1 MAQDY
6 TVKGKG
12 DIDELKKQLY
22 LAMVNVNLL
31 EGLRLRRS
39 FACTFAFGELK
50 LMEGSAKILSLIARD
65 EATHLELIP
74 HVIKAWQKGDDK
86 GMSKVIKRIR

>member
-22 LAMVNVNLL
+22 PAMVNVNP
-31 EGLRLRRS
+31 
-39 FACTFAFGELK
+39 T
-50 LMEGSAKILSLIARD
+50 
-65 EATHLELIP
+65 
-74 HVIKAWQKGDDK
+74 
-86 GMSKVIKRIR
+86 